1 MADVYIVSACRT
13 PIGNFQGQFDKFS
26 AAELG
31 SIVIAEAVK
40 RAGLQPENVDQVI
53 MGQVLVAGQGQNPGR
68 QAAVGAKIPYTTPAY
83 TINMLCG
90 SGLKAVA
97 LGYQAIKLGD
107 NEIIVAGGQESM
119 TRAEHTAYVRS
130 GKFGNLT
137 LADTLLK
144 DGLHDAF
151 NKDTHMGN
159 TAEHLS
165 KLYNIPRE
173 LQDEYSCESQ
183 IKAEVSIKQGLFEKE
198 IVAVPQKRTGTLIT
212 TDEFPRFGTALEKLS
227 KLKSC
232 FIPNGTVTPGNS
244 SGINDGAAA
253 VLLVNEKQLKEKELT
268 PLAKIVGFAEVGVD
282 PMCMGTGP
290 IGAVNN
296 LLKKIGWSK
305 EDVDLFE
312 LNEAFAVQSL
322 VVNNALGIDKS
333 KINITGGAIALGHP
347 VGASGT
353 RILVTLIHNLLRLNK
368 KKGIASL
375 CIGGGMGI
383 AMAIEL

>member
-13 PIGNFQGQFDKFS
+13 PIGSFQGQFEKNS
-26 AAELG
+26 AIELG
-31 SIVIAEAVK
+31 SIVIAEAVN

-68 QAAVGAKIPYTTPAY
+68 QAAIGAKIPYTTPAY

-90 SGLKAVA
+90 SGLKSVA
-97 LGYQAIKLGD
+97 LGYQSIKLGD

-119 TRAEHTAYVRS
+119 TRAEHTAFIRG
-130 GKFGNLT
+130 GKVGNLT
-137 LADTLLK
+137 LTDTLLR

-165 KLYNIPRE
+165 KLYNISRE
-173 LQDEYSCESQ
+173 LQDEYACGSQ
-183 IKAEVSIKQGLFEKE
+183 NKAEVSIKGGLFEKE
-198 IVAVPQKRTGTLIT
+198 IVAVPQKRTGNLIT
-212 TDEFPRFGTALEKLS
+212 QDEFPRFGTTIEKLS

-232 FIPNGTVTPGNS
+232 FIANGTVTAGNS

-253 VLLVNEKQLKEKELT
+253 VLLVSEKQLLEKKLT

-322 VVNNALGIDKS
+322 VVNNALDIDKS

-347 VGASGT
+347 VGSSGT
-353 RILVTLIHNLLRLNK
+353 RVLVTLIHNLLRLNK
-368 KKGIASL
+368 KKGVASL

-383 AMAIEL
+383 AMAIEV